1 MQNIRYH
8 LVNSF
13 SVVVFAL
20 ICAFTLNSIVRFALS
35 PSTPRSIASSF
46 SSSPKE
52 ASKKPVDY
60 NAIVNSN
67 FFKLASTESPA
78 VSAQAQDLG
87 DFILLGTITG
97 PASFSRALIK
107 KRTENDSK
115 IYSLWSD
122 VFGYK
127 LVRIDNTKVY
137 LKTGNQVK
145 ELELFV
151 KTPAPGSPIQA
162 IPQSPNRIKQT
173 LSRSEMQQKIQN
185 NMDTML
191 QGLRAGPYLVN
202 GKIDGF
208 KLFEVSTNNFLY
220 TIGAR
225 SGDVIK
231 RINGHPIDS
240 TEKLYNIWLNLN
252 KESRVTLDIDRNN
265 SIVTYDYTFSD

>member
-8 LVNSF
+8 LVNSG
-13 SVVVFAL
+13 SVVVFAFVFAL
-20 ICAFTLNSIVRFALS
+20 TLNSVVRFSLS
-35 PSTPRSIASSF
+35 PSTPPSLISSF
-46 SSSPKE
+46 SSAPKE
-52 ASKKPVDY
+52 AEKKAVDY
-60 NAIVNSN
+60 NAIINSN
-67 FFKLASTESPA
+67 FFKLASTDSPVAA
-78 VSAQAQDLG
+78 VQASDMSE
-87 DFILLGTITG
+87 FILLGTITG

-107 KRTENDSK
+107 KRTDPDSK
-115 IYSLWSD
+115 IYPLWSD

-137 LKTGNQVK
+137 LKTGDKVN
-145 ELELFV
+145 ELELYV
-151 KTPAPGSPIQA
+151 KTPVPGTPAQA
-162 IPQSPNRIKQT
+162 TQTSPNRIKQT

-208 KLFEVSTNNFLY
+208 KLFEVAPTNFLY

-265 SIVTYDYTFSD
+265 STVTYDYTFSD